1 MNKGARLV
9 KQGGTSLVG
18 TCWDLEAL
26 GVGKRQGSNIQ
37 AKPKAKQ
44 ATTTTLQHDVV
55 DQAEV

>member
-1 MNKGARLV
+1 MNKARRLV
-9 KQGGTSLVG
+9 KQGGDFS
-18 TCWDLEAL
+18 CWDLL
-26 GVGKRQGSNIQ
+26 GPRGFGSWQAARQQQ